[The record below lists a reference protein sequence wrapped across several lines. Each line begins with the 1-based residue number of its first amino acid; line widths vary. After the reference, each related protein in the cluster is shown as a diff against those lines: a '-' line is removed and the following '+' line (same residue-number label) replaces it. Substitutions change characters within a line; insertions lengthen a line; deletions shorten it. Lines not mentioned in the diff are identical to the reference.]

1 MESRLASASLRAERR
16 KADLLSR
23 AVKLTGQAIWASLGQ
38 LAQALLATISTI
50 ILARILG
57 AETYGVFA
65 LGLLIVGFAE
75 IFVGGHAADIVVQKP
90 DVTAGHRNAAFVALS
105 VISVFSAVVI
115 WAGGAAAADVFEA
128 PQLQAPL
135 LAMAVLPVL
144 TGLASVPNQ
153 MLVRRLQF
161 NDLARIGAVSGTL
174 AVLVGVLLA
183 FSGAGIWSLVIMEIA
198 RRAMNLAMLFPAA
211 CWRPGLR
218 FQRQELAEVLRFA
231 SRRVENNGLTYISQN
246 ALPRLFIG
254 QWLGTEALGLFAVAR
269 RLLDQL
275 HNILSGPV
283 AAVAFPAA
291 AQLQHDRERLARL
304 IETSVRLTTWVFWPV
319 VLGVAMVAPVLVPL
333 AFGDG
338 WAGAIPVL
346 QILALGTLRAPVSSF
361 NTAVLVA
368 FGRMG
373 SVSFISVL
381 SIVLGAAFL
390 AVGVQ
395 YGLVGVAAALSLRQW
410 ALWPVGAMQVY
421 RVSGLHPLGQLRML
435 FIAALPSLIMAGSV
449 WFASETI
456 HGLQPVPL
464 LCSLVAIGVIVY
476 GLAWAAFNPRQTIL
490 LLKAMFDVIRGDWAS
505 AKSRIPLILG
515 TIADPQASRNG

>member
-1 MESRLASASLRAERR
+1 M
-16 KADLLSR
+16 SR

-57 AETYGVFA
+57 AETYGVFV
-65 LGLLIVGFAE
+65 LGLLITGFAE

-90 DVTAGHRNAAFVALS
+90 DVSAGHRNAAFAALS
-105 VISVFSAVVI
+105 VVSLLSAAVI
-115 WAGGAAAADVFEA
+115 GVGGGAAAAYFETPQLEA
-128 PQLQAPL
+128 PLM
-135 LAMAVLPVL
+135 AMIALPVL

-153 MLVRRLQF
+153 ILVRGLQF
-161 NDLARIGAVSGTL
+161 NALARIGAVSGVL
-174 AVLVGVLLA
+174 AVAVGVVLA
-183 FSGAGIWSLVIMEIA
+183 ISGAGIWSLVVMEIV
-198 RRAMNLAMLFPAA
+198 RRSVNLTMLFPAA
-211 CWRPGLR
+211 RWSPGLGFSR
-218 FQRQELAEVLRFA
+218 RELVDVLRFA
-231 SRRVENNGLTYISQN
+231 SRRVENNGLSYISQN

-291 AQLQHDRERLARL
+291 SQLQHDRERLARL
-304 IETSVRLTTWVFWPV
+304 IDTSVRLTTWVFWPV
-319 VLGVAMVAPVLVPL
+319 VLGVAMIAPILVPL
-333 AFGDG
+333 AFGEG
-338 WAGAIPVL
+338 WADAVPVL

-373 SVSFISVL
+373 SVSFIALL
-381 SIVLGAAFL
+381 SIALGVVFL
-390 AVGVQ
+390 FVGVR

-421 RVSGLHPLGQLRML
+421 RVSALHPLGQLRTL
-435 FIAALPSLIMAGSV
+435 LIAALPSLIMAGAV
-449 WFASETI
+449 WAAGRTVD
-456 HGLQPVPL
+456 GLAPVSM
-464 LCSLVAIGVIVY
+464 LCLQIAVGVAVY
-476 GLAWAAFNPRQTIL
+476 GLAWAAFNPRRIVL
-490 LLKAMFDVIRGDWAS
+490 VFKAVFDVARGDWAS

-515 TIADPQASRNG
+515 TASAL

>member
-1 MESRLASASLRAERR
+1 M
-16 KADLLSR
+16 SR

-90 DVTAGHRNAAFVALS
+90 DATTGHRNAAFAALV
-105 VISVFSAVVI
+105 VISVLSAVVI
-115 WAGGAAAADVFEA
+115 GVSSGVASAFFEA
-128 PQLQAPL
+128 PQLKAPL
-135 LAMAVLPVL
+135 LAMLVLPIL

-153 MLVRRLQF
+153 ILVRRLQF
-161 NDLARIGAVSGTL
+161 NELARIGAVSGVL
-174 AVLVGVLLA
+174 AVAVGVVLA
-183 FSGAGIWSLVIMEIA
+183 ISGAGIWSLVIMEIV
-198 RRAMNLAMLFPAA
+198 RRSLNLIMLIPAA
-211 CWRPGLR
+211 RWSPG
-218 FQRQELAEVLRFA
+218 FGFVRQELIDVLRFA

-291 AQLQHDRERLARL
+291 SQLQHDGERLAKL
-304 IETSVRLTTWVFWPV
+304 IDTSVRLTTWVFWPV
-319 VLGVAMVAPVLVPL
+319 VLGVAMIAPILVPL

-338 WAGAIPVL
+338 WAEAVPVL
-346 QILALGTLRAPVSSF
+346 QVLALGTLRAPVSSF

-381 SIVLGAAFL
+381 SIVLGVAFL
-390 AVGVQ
+390 FVGVQ

-421 RVSGLHPLGQLRML
+421 RVSALHPLGQLRTL
-435 FIAALPSLIMAGSV
+435 FIAAMPSLIMAGAV
-449 WFASETI
+449 WTAGRMI
-456 HGLQPVPL
+456 DGLAPVL
-464 LCSLVAIGVIVY
+464 MLCLQVAIGVVVY
-476 GLAWAAFNPRQTIL
+476 GVAWAAFNPRETVL
-490 LLKAMFDVIRGDWAS
+490 VFKAVFDVIRGDWAS

-515 TIADPQASRNG
+515 TMSAP